1 MVIQNDPCAIYNA
14 YFRFQIIQ
22 CHGISNKI
30 IIYLMYLMIPLN
42 ALLGFS

>member
-1 MVIQNDPCAIYNA
+1 MVIQNDPCAISNA

-30 IIYLMYLMIPLN
+30 IIYLMYFNGTFECPT
-42 ALLGFS
+42 